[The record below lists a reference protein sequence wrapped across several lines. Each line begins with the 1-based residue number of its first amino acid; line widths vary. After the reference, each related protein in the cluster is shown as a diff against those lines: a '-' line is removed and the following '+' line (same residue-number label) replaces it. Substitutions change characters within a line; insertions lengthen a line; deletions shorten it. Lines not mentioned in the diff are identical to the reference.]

1 MLLNELSKWLGL
13 WDSVPEVEIDVI
25 WACRADSVA
34 KYSSRWEMR
43 ASLLTQLL
51 YSVATVHGE
60 AEILKPVHVEPVQAI
75 MLSSR
80 QKESARTPDQRNMME

>member
-1 MLLNELSKWLGL
+1 
-13 WDSVPEVEIDVI
+13 
-25 WACRADSVA
+25 
-34 KYSSRWEMR
+34 MR

-75 MLSSR
+75 TLSSR